1 MKKARNEY
9 ANTTADITQYENL
22 QTGVITENKE
32 LQQQAID
39 DYTNKIKTASG
50 ERNMTLAEE
59 IEYQQMNAE
68 VMLQNIK
75 NSGEEISEEKRNQ
88 AYAQLNIL
96 ANNLAEQTATVEELT
111 PELTDAWKSLAEQ
124 NYEVYAEKI
133 RQMPPEMQTQIQNV
147 TGVVVSGTDGVVD
160 VTKDMADKM
169 LKQMKRGG
177 EAKDNALATLN
188 GYLDGLSDNDLRNLL
203 KQSGVDNVNKVME
216 GIRSG
221 DVSEEIGKDILR
233 GIDKGINDKKEQGKT
248 KKSAESFSDWLMGV
262 FKGIKGFFTHSP
274 SHKTE

>member
-1 MKKARNEY
+1 MATIRLEY

-160 VTKDMADKM
+160 VTKD
-169 LKQMKRGG
+169 
-177 EAKDNALATLN
+177 T
-188 GYLDGLSDNDLRNLL
+188 
-203 KQSGVDNVNKVME
+203 
-216 GIRSG
+216 RS
-221 DVSEEIGKDILR
+221 
-233 GIDKGINDKKEQGKT
+233 T
-248 KKSAESFSDWLMGV
+248 CMC
-262 FKGIKGFFTHSP
+262 
-274 SHKTE
+274 